1 VHYDSEDEELW
12 EEATIDAYLEQ
23 SDERSDSCSFEG
35 QLDVDDCSY
44 VRHSPAYKP
53 MRCGSLQLCESFSQ
67 LTNLRESP

>member
-1 VHYDSEDEELW
+1 MNFGLPVDPRGLGVMS
-12 EEATIDAYLEQ
+12 
-23 SDERSDSCSFEG
+23 
-35 QLDVDDCSY
+35 VDDCNY